1 MKRKEFEENIRQNE
15 NDPEKCRSIVEQQMV
30 MYKKNLEKRIL
41 TVKDLS
47 RAEIELVKYSQRQTY
62 MEEIQALQFY
72 LQTGSILARGCVES
86 RRTFE
91 QIGDA

>member
-1 MKRKEFEENIRQNE
+1 M
-15 NDPEKCRSIVEQQMV
+15 
-30 MYKKNLEKRIL
+30 L
-41 TVKDLS
+41 TVEDLS
-47 RAEIELVKYSQRQTY
+47 RAEIELVKYSQRQSYT
-62 MEEIQALQFY
+62 EEIQALQPAGSRVKKKKKEQFY